1 MITINQK
8 FMLGTQKSKRNP
20 NIILKMVL
28 KSQEDKRR
36 KGQKSLNKRNP
47 QAINKK

>member
-1 MITINQK
+1 MVTTNQK
-8 FMLGTQKSKRNP
+8 LMLAAQKSKRSP
-20 NIILKMVL
+20 NIIVKMVL

-47 QAINKK
+47 PDN